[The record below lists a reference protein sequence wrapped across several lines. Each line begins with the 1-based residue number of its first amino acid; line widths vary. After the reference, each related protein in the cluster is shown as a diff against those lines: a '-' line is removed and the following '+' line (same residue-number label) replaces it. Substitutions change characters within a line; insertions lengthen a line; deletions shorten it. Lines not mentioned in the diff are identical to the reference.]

1 MKKLLT
7 LLLAL
12 ALLPCGALAEFNN
25 DALRQLEGCIIMQH
39 PGALDVLVCPMNQP
53 YRGEMEDAWLD
64 VSIDFVQKVDL
75 DMTLVRVAVGIEVF
89 DNVYADTIAFTLGG
103 KCYAFSVE
111 ADVFEYD
118 AVYQEDYYIC
128 LTDASLPFLKALAQQ
143 KKDDPIPVHFISLE
157 ETVASG
163 VVVIPGE
170 EAAWIYDTFIDLGGK
185 TQNLKGINDLW
196 PCRITNTK

>member
-7 LLLAL
+7 MLLTL
-12 ALLPCGALAEFNN
+12 ALLPLPAVAEFNN
-25 DALRQLEGCIIMQH
+25 AALRQLEDCIIMQH

-53 YRGEMEDAWLD
+53 FRGEMEDAWLE
-64 VSIDFVQKVDL
+64 VSVDFVEKVDL

-89 DNVYADTIAFTLGG
+89 DNVYADTISFTVGG
-103 KCYAFSVE
+103 KCYAFAVE
-111 ADVFEYD
+111 AEVFEYD

-143 KKDDPIPVHFISLE
+143 KRDDPIPVSFISRE
-157 ETVASG
+157 ETLASG

-185 TQNLKGINDLW
+185 SQNLKGIDDLW
-196 PCRITNTK
+196 PCAITKVK